1 MNNILDRLNA
11 SQREAVLYNSGPLL
25 IMAGAGSGKTR
36 VVTYKIAYLIENGFA
51 SENEILAI
59 TFTNKAAKEM
69 KDRVASFLNKDVI
82 PMWIGTFHSIALRL
96 LRRHANLV
104 GYTNSFTIYDRD
116 NQITLI
122 KDILKELELDPKTYV
137 PSYFIALISNLKM
150 QNMDADEYES
160 ISDSYRKKTDAEV
173 YRRYQKKMLEYD
185 AMDFDDMI
193 VNCVRLLEENE
204 DVRQIYQER
213 FKYVFVDEYQDT
225 NFMQYKMAKLFSDM
239 YKNICVVGDADQS
252 IYGWRGAD
260 IRNILNFEKD
270 YKNVKTI
277 LLEQNYRSTK
287 NILKAANKIIK
298 NNDERK
304 EKNLWTDNQDGDDVY
319 CYITQ
324 SNVEESYFVAQ
335 KIKELLDEGYKESD
349 FAILYRT
356 NAQSRSFEDMFLKFG
371 IKYNIVGGV
380 KFYDRKEIKDILA
393 YFKFLDNTNDFISL
407 KRIINTPK
415 RGIGD
420 KSIESITGDMISK
433 NISLYDALSISTNK
447 KIKEFFEVVESI
459 KKLKDNVTLSELYD
473 LVLDRTDYLN
483 ALERENTVE
492 ARTRIENLDEFRNL
506 LLDYEDNYDNITLK
520 DFLGEISLLTDLDK
534 TEDKGGDA
542 VTMITMHSA
551 KGLEYNIVF
560 IVGMEDGLFPSERAI
575 EEGSLEE
582 ERRLCYV
589 ALTRA
594 MKKLFLSLAKERRVY
609 GQSIISKP
617 SRFIDEAED
626 AIKVVSYRSD
636 KFDERPIL
644 ENASLNKSVYKE
656 RGFDKTVSRF
666 KSYAGTDSAPSDKKD
681 IKAGDK
687 IKHKAFGEGMVVSVN
702 GKNLTISFPNK
713 GIKIL
718 NIDFAPLKRI
728 DWYG

>member
-1 MNNILDRLNA
+1 MNNILDRLNT

-36 VVTYKIAYLIENGFA
+36 VVTYKIAYLIENGLA

-69 KDRVASFLNKDVI
+69 KDRVASFLNKDI
-82 PMWIGTFHSIALRL
+82 SSMWIGTFHSVALRL
-96 LRRHANLV
+96 LRRHANLI

-137 PSYFIALISNLKM
+137 PSYFINLISNLKM
-150 QNMDADEYES
+150 QNIDADEYEK
-160 ISDSYRKKTDAEV
+160 ISDSFRKNIDTKV
-173 YRRYQKKMLEYD
+173 YRQYQKKMLEYD

-193 VNCVRLLEENE
+193 VNCVRLLEEND

-225 NFMQYKMAKLFSDM
+225 NYMQYKMAKLFSDL

-270 YKNVKTI
+270 YKNVRTI

-287 NILKAANKIIK
+287 NILNAANKIIK
-298 NNDERK
+298 NNSERK
-304 EKNLWTDNQDGDDVY
+304 DKNLWTDNNEGDDVY

-335 KIKELLDEGYKESD
+335 KIKDLLSEGYKGSD
-349 FAILYRT
+349 IAILYRT
-356 NAQSRSFEDMFLKFG
+356 NAQSRSLEDMFLKFG

-420 KSIESITGDMISK
+420 KSVETITSDMIDK

-447 KIKEFFEVVESI
+447 KIRDFYEMINLVKN
-459 KKLKDNVTLSELYD
+459 LKDNVSLSELYD
-473 LVLDRTDYLN
+473 VLLDKTDYLS
-483 ALERENTVE
+483 ALEAENTVE

-506 LLDYEDNYDNITLK
+506 LLDYEENYENITLN

-534 TEDKGGDA
+534 TEDKGSDA

-551 KGLEYNIVF
+551 KGLEYNCVF
-560 IVGMEDGLFPSERAI
+560 VVGMEDGLFPSERSI
-575 EEGSLEE
+575 DEGNLEE

-609 GQSIISKP
+609 GQTLISKP

-626 AIKVVSYRSD
+626 TVKLVNYRSD
-636 KFDERPIL
+636 KFDSSSIFANTSEIK
-644 ENASLNKSVYKE
+644 NNYKE
-656 RGFDKTVSRF
+656 QSFDKTVSRF
-666 KSYAGTDSAPSDKKD
+666 KNYTGNENNSNDKKD

-687 IKHKAFGEGMVVSVN
+687 IKHKAFGEGTVVSVN

-718 NIDFAPLKRI
+718 NIDFAPIKRI
-728 DWYG
+728 DWYE

>member
-36 VVTYKIAYLIENGFA
+36 VVTYKIAYLIENALA

-69 KDRVASFLNKDVI
+69 KDRVASFLNKDI
-82 PMWIGTFHSIALRL
+82 SSMWIGTFHSIALRL

-104 GYTNSFTIYDRD
+104 GYTNNFTIYDRD
-116 NQITLI
+116 NQLTLI

-137 PSYFIALISNLKM
+137 PSYFINLISTLKM
-150 QNMDADEYES
+150 QNLDADEYES

-173 YRRYQKKMLEYD
+173 YRLYQKKLIEYD

-193 VNCVRLLEENE
+193 VNCVRLLEEND

-225 NFMQYKMAKLFSDM
+225 NYMQYKMAKLLSDL

-287 NILKAANKIIK
+287 NILNAANKIIK

-304 EKNLWTDNQDGDDVY
+304 DKNLWTDNQDGDDVY
-319 CYITQ
+319 CYMTQ

-335 KIKELLDEGYKESD
+335 KIKELLNEGYKESD

-393 YFKFLDNTNDFISL
+393 YFKFLDNTSDFISL
-407 KRIINTPK
+407 KRIINTPR

-420 KSIESITGDMISK
+420 KSVESITEDMITK
-433 NISLYDALSISTNK
+433 NISLYDALSISKNK
-447 KIKEFFEVVESI
+447 KIKDFYECMDYI
-459 KKLKDNVTLSELYD
+459 KKLKDNLSLSELYD
-473 LVLDRTDYLN
+473 LVLDKTEYLS
-483 ALERENTVE
+483 ALESENTVE

-506 LLDYEDNYDNITLK
+506 LLDYEDNYDEITLK

-534 TEDKGGDA
+534 TEDKGEA

-575 EEGSLEE
+575 DEGSLEE

-589 ALTRA
+589 AVTRA

-609 GQSIISKP
+609 GQTIVSKP
-617 SRFIDEAED
+617 SRFIDEAQD
-626 AIKVVSYRSD
+626 AVKLVNYRSD
-636 KFDERPIL
+636 KFDESSIF
-644 ENASLNKSVYKE
+644 ESSVNNKASHREQS
-656 RGFDKTVSRF
+656 FDKTVSRF
-666 KSYAGTDSAPSDKKD
+666 RSFSGSEGPSSDKKD

-718 NIDFAPLKRI
+718 NIDFAPIKRI
-728 DWYG
+728 D

>member
-1 MNNILDRLNA
+1 MNNILDRLNE

-36 VVTYKIAYLIENGFA
+36 VVTYKIAYLIENGLA
-51 SENEILAI
+51 NENEILAI

-69 KDRVASFLNKDVI
+69 KDRVASFLNKDI
-82 PMWIGTFHSIALRL
+82 SAMWIGTFHSIALRL

-122 KDILKELELDPKTYV
+122 KDILKELDLDPKTYA
-137 PSYFIALISNLKM
+137 PSYFISLISNLKM
-150 QNMDADEYES
+150 QNMDADEYETVS
-160 ISDSYRKKTDAEV
+160 ESFRKKTDAEV

-193 VNCVRLLEENE
+193 CNCVRLLEENE
-204 DVRQIYQER
+204 DVRKIYQER

-225 NFMQYKMAKLFSDM
+225 NYMQYKMAKLFSDLYM
-239 YKNICVVGDADQS
+239 NICVVGDADQS

-270 YKNVKTI
+270 YKNVRTI

-287 NILKAANKIIK
+287 NILNAANKIIK
-298 NNDERK
+298 NNSERK
-304 EKNLWTDNQDGDDVY
+304 DKNLWTDKEDGDEVY
-319 CYITQ
+319 CYSTQ

-335 KIKELLDEGYKESD
+335 KIKDLLSEGYKGSD
-349 FAILYRT
+349 IAILYRT
-356 NAQSRSFEDMFLKFG
+356 NAQSRSLEDMFLKFG

-380 KFYDRKEIKDILA
+380 KFYDRKEIKDMLA

-407 KRIINTPK
+407 KRIINTPR

-420 KSIESITGDMISK
+420 KSVESITSDMIDK
-433 NISLYDALSISTNK
+433 LIPLYDALSISTNK
-447 KIKEFFEVVESI
+447 KIHEFYEMIDSV
-459 KKLKDNVTLSELYD
+459 KKLKDNVSISELYD
-473 LVLDRTDYLN
+473 IVLDKTGYLT
-483 ALERENTVE
+483 ALEAENTVE

-506 LLDYEDNYDNITLK
+506 LIDYEENYDEITLN

-534 TEDKGGDA
+534 TEEKCEDA

-560 IVGMEDGLFPSERAI
+560 VVGMEDGLFPSERSI
-575 EEGSLEE
+575 EEGNLEE

-594 MKKLFLSLAKERRVY
+594 MKKLYLSLAKERRVY

-626 AIKVVSYRSD
+626 AIKMVNYRSD
-636 KFDERPIL
+636 KFDTTPIM
-644 ENASLNKSVYKE
+644 ASSSEIKSSYKNT
-656 RGFDKTVSRF
+656 GFDKTVSRF
-666 KSYAGTDSAPSDKKD
+666 KSYAGSEAAADDKKG

-718 NIDFAPLKRI
+718 NIDFAPIKRI
-728 DWYG
+728 D

>member
-1 MNNILDRLNA
+1 MNNILERLNA

-36 VVTYKIAYLIENGFA
+36 VVTYKIAYLIENGLA

-69 KDRVASFLNKDVI
+69 KDRVASFLNKDI
-82 PMWIGTFHSIALRL
+82 SSMWIGTFHSVALRL
-96 LRRHANLV
+96 LRRHANLI

-137 PSYFIALISNLKM
+137 PSYFINLISNLKM
-150 QNMDADEYES
+150 QNIDADEYEK
-160 ISDSYRKKTDAEV
+160 ISDSFRKNIDAKV
-173 YRRYQKKMLEYD
+173 YRQYQKKMLEYD

-193 VNCVRLLEENE
+193 VNCVRLLEEND

-225 NFMQYKMAKLFSDM
+225 NYMQYKMAKLFSDL

-270 YKNVKTI
+270 YKNVRTI

-287 NILKAANKIIK
+287 NILNAANKIIK
-298 NNDERK
+298 NNSERK
-304 EKNLWTDNQDGDDVY
+304 DKNLWTDNNEGDDVY

-335 KIKELLDEGYKESD
+335 KIKDLLNEGYKGSD
-349 FAILYRT
+349 IAILYRT
-356 NAQSRSFEDMFLKFG
+356 NAQSRSLEDMFLKFG

-380 KFYDRKEIKDILA
+380 KFYDRKEIKDIIA

-407 KRIINTPK
+407 KRIINTPR

-420 KSIESITGDMISK
+420 KSVESIMSDMISK

-447 KIKEFFEVVESI
+447 KIRDFYEMINLVKN
-459 KKLKDNVTLSELYD
+459 LKDNVSLSELYD
-473 LVLDRTDYLN
+473 VLLDKTDYLST
-483 ALERENTVE
+483 LEAENTVE

-506 LLDYEDNYDNITLK
+506 LLDYEDNYDEITLK

-534 TEDKGGDA
+534 TEDKGSDA

-551 KGLEYNIVF
+551 KGLEYNCVF
-560 IVGMEDGLFPSERAI
+560 VVGMEDGLFPSERSI
-575 EEGSLEE
+575 DEGNLEE

-609 GQSIISKP
+609 GQTLISKP

-626 AIKVVSYRSD
+626 TVKLVNYRSD
-636 KFDERPIL
+636 KFD
-644 ENASLNKSVYKE
+644 SLSIFANTSEIKNNYKE
-656 RGFDKTVSRF
+656 QSFDKTVSRF
-666 KSYAGTDSAPSDKKD
+666 KNYAGNENNSRDKKD

-718 NIDFAPLKRI
+718 NIDFAPIKRI
-728 DWYG
+728 D

>member
-36 VVTYKIAYLIENGFA
+36 VVTYKIAYLIENAFA

-69 KDRVASFLNKDVI
+69 KDRVASFLNKDI
-82 PMWIGTFHSIALRL
+82 SSMWIGTFHSIALRL

-104 GYTNSFTIYDRD
+104 GYTNNFTIYDRD
-116 NQITLI
+116 NQLTLI

-137 PSYFIALISNLKM
+137 PSYFINLISTLKM
-150 QNMDADEYES
+150 QNLDADEYES

-173 YRRYQKKMLEYD
+173 YRLYQKKLIEYD

-193 VNCVRLLEENE
+193 VNCVRLLEEND

-225 NFMQYKMAKLFSDM
+225 NYMQYKMAKLLSDL

-287 NILKAANKIIK
+287 NILNAANKIIK

-304 EKNLWTDNQDGDDVY
+304 DKNLWTDNQDGDDVY
-319 CYITQ
+319 CYMTQ

-335 KIKELLDEGYKESD
+335 KIKELLNEGYKESD

-393 YFKFLDNTNDFISL
+393 YFKFLDNTSDFISL
-407 KRIINTPK
+407 KRIINTPR

-420 KSIESITGDMISK
+420 KSVESITDDMITK
-433 NISLYDALSISTNK
+433 NISLYDALSISKNK
-447 KIKEFFEVVESI
+447 KIKDFYECMDYI
-459 KKLKDNVTLSELYD
+459 KKLKDNLSLSELYD
-473 LVLDRTDYLN
+473 LVLDKSEYLS
-483 ALERENTVE
+483 ALESENTVE

-506 LLDYEDNYDNITLK
+506 LLDYEDNYDEITLK

-534 TEDKGGDA
+534 TEDKGEA

-589 ALTRA
+589 AVTRA

-609 GQSIISKP
+609 GQTIVSKP
-617 SRFIDEAED
+617 SRFIDEAQD
-626 AIKVVSYRSD
+626 AVKLVNYRSD
-636 KFDERPIL
+636 KFDESSIF
-644 ENASLNKSVYKE
+644 ESSVNNKAYHREQS
-656 RGFDKTVSRF
+656 FDKTVSRF
-666 KSYAGTDSAPSDKKD
+666 KSFSGNEGPSSDKKD

-718 NIDFAPLKRI
+718 NIDFAPIKRI
-728 DWYG
+728 D